1 MGFKVTYAELL
12 IAKNLLNLGYIKM
25 RDLMTS
31 LTVLPQQPLL
41 EKSRQSSSINRDL
54 SMNSR
59 PRCPFCSSLL
69 SADQAEP
76 VFYSAIFVLAGFSG
90 TIVIPFRQCL

>member
-1 MGFKVTYAELL
+1 MNSAE
-12 IAKNLLNLGYIKM
+12 NLFDLGYIKM
-25 RDLMTS
+25 RDLMTP

-41 EKSRQSSSINRDL
+41 EESRRSISINRDP

-59 PRCPFCSSLL
+59 PRCPFCSSFL

-76 VFYSAIFVLAGFSG
+76 VFYSAIFVLADFSG
-90 TIVIPFRQCL
+90 TIVIPVRQCL